1 MPARQRGNLKDLERR
16 TRRGIERGLRD
27 LTQLTK
33 TEVQKENPVD
43 TGRSRS
49 AWAAKFNA
57 GRLTGVVGNK
67 TKYIRYV
74 AEGLRYVAEGRRGH
88 MSAKQRR
95 NVGFH
100 QRGADKAMQRAP
112 ELLARA
118 LKKAG
123 VPLR

>member
-57 GRLTGVVGNK
+57 SRLTGVVGNR
-67 TKYIRYV
+67 TKYIRH
-74 AEGLRYVAEGRRGH
+74 VAEGRRGH